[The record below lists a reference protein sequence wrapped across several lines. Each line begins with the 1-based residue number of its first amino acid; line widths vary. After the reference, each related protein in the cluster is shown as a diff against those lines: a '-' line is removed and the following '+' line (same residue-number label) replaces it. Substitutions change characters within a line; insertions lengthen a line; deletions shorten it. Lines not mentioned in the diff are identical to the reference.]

1 MYDLFLD
8 NAGTKPSLG
17 EGRLQQPVQKM
28 SQQFRAQGMVH
39 HSKGIANTIFHVIWT
54 GSSVTNS
61 GYFQEYSENVTTY
74 IHKADF
80 SLSF

>member
-1 MYDLFLD
+1 MSRALRSLLENHFHWILMYDLFLD

-39 HSKGIANTIFHVIWT
+39 HSKGITNTIFHVIWPEM
-54 GSSVTNS
+54 
-61 GYFQEYSENVTTY
+61 Q
-74 IHKADF
+74 K
-80 SLSF
+80 